1 MSSMLSP
8 TMIKGRGDGEE
19 LGSRAG
25 LATPHCFAMC
35 KIPAGDGLG
44 GLKSRVMIGVKAEMC
59 EGRWVDS
66 RWATGALFPEFVRR
80 YLVGG
85 D

>member
-1 MSSMLSP
+1 
-8 TMIKGRGDGEE
+8 MIKGRGDGEE

-44 GLKSRVMIGVKAEMC
+44 GLKSRVMIGVKAEMY